1 MIDNVVS
8 GVHVAGCIVQ
18 YSTESILLLL
28 LLLLLVVVVLVV
40 FAVEVLACMDMIL
53 PSVRHRNTSPFC
65 NVIVDCVGMVVVVVV
80 VDGDDDNRGPS
91 LAFTQCNDNTNN
103 TNSISSNAIMDR
115 MNGGTGVF
123 DCD

>member
-18 YSTESILLLL
+18 YSTESILLWLL
-28 LLLLLVVVVLVV
+28 LVVVLVV
-40 FAVEVLACMDMIL
+40 FTVVEVLACMDMIL

-65 NVIVDCVGMVVVVVV
+65 NVIVDCVGMVVV
-80 VDGDDDNRGPS
+80 DDDDDDDRGPS

-103 TNSISSNAIMDR
+103 TNSKSSNAIMDR
-115 MNGGTGVF
+115 MNGGTGVI